1 MELYEKGKNV
11 SLVSNTIQDI
21 NDEMREALA
30 TEDDCTEDR
39 IDVIEVKA
47 SARLRNL
54 VPTVLHRCKSEG
66 TKGFYAVIVGHGAAV
81 QKVVT
86 LGEMVRKR
94 LNNKNVQQWNSIR
107 FTEESEEWI
116 PKYDNSQL
124 EDIKVA
130 RKLPFMAVLI
140 TTRDWNKIT
149 LPNWTKQ
156 VQLQNFLNVNG
167 NKNVNKSSQQSSRK
181 KTRKKSA
188 PINS

>member
-11 SLVSNTIQDI
+11 SHVSTTIQDI
-21 NDEMREALA
+21 NDEIREALA
-30 TEDDCTEDR
+30 TEDDCASER
-39 IDVIEVKA
+39 IDVIQVKA
-47 SARLRNL
+47 NARLRNL

-66 TKGFYAVIVGHGAAV
+66 AKRFFAVIVGHGAAV

-94 LNNKNVQQWNSIR
+94 LNNKNVHQWNSIR

-140 TTRDWNKIT
+140 TTQEWNKT
-149 LPNWTKQ
+149 SLPSWNKH
-156 VQLQNFLNVNG
+156 VQLQNFLNINIHKHG
-167 NKNVNKSSQQSSRK
+167 KSSQHSSRK
-181 KTRKKSA
+181 KPRKK
-188 PINS
+188 IYTYT